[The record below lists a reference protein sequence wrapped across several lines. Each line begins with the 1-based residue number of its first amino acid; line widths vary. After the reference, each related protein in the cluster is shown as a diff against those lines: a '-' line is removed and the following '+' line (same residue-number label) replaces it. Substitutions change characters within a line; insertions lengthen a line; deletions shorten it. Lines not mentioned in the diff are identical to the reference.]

1 MEKSGAIVA
10 IGGGGFTH
18 QCDPILDDFCLN
30 LLPPLPSIGFVG
42 MASGDAPEKIERF
55 YDRFRGHSETLS
67 HLPHGASF
75 AETSDWLAGKDM
87 VYFGGGNSEALVR
100 QLRERNL
107 ASLFQRANKR
117 GLVLAGVSAGG
128 ICWFDWALSD
138 AGGNGYAVLKGLG
151 LVASGAC
158 PHYREEPER
167 RPAFETLIT
176 RDASLSGYAIDDG
189 ACVVAYAGQVKGY
202 FSVREGSAAYLVSK
216 SDTFGVRSKT
226 LPQLT

>member
-67 HLPHGASF
+67 HLPYDASF

-87 VYFGGGNSEALVR
+87 VYFGGGNSDSLVR

-128 ICWFDWALSD
+128 ICWFDWAFSD

-151 LVASGAC
+151 LVAAGAC

-202 FSVREGSAAYLVSK
+202 FSAREGSAAYLVSK
-216 SDTFGVRSKT
+216 SDTLGVRSNT

>member
-1 MEKSGAIVA
+1 MGRSGAIVS

-18 QCDPILDDFCLN
+18 QCDPALDDFCLN

-55 YDRFRGHSETLS
+55 YDRFTGHSETLS
-67 HLPHGASF
+67 HLPLSASF

-87 VYFGGGNSEALVR
+87 VYFGGGNSELLVR

-107 ASLFQRANKR
+107 ASLFQRANKQ

-138 AGGNGYAVLKGLG
+138 AGGNGYKVLKGLG
-151 LVASGAC
+151 FVNSGVC
-158 PHYREEPER
+158 PHYRKEPER
-167 RPAFETLIT
+167 RSALEALFT
-176 RDASLSGYAIDDG
+176 RDTTLSNYAIDDG
-189 ACVVAYAGQVKGY
+189 ACVVAHAGQVKGY
-202 FSVREGSAAYLVSK
+202 FSAREGSAAYLVNASNAL
-216 SDTFGVRSKT
+216 GLCSKT
-226 LPQLT
+226 LPQLN